1 MSLKIESPFIK
12 VEIEKQGGRVSSI
25 FDRERGFEYLH
36 KKEMFNY
43 FPIVGSLKEDRY
55 RIGRKYYAMPRNG
68 FLQDE
73 EFVVVKQEDDRV
85 RLQLESNDHTESLY
99 PYKFIFKIDYLV
111 YGPILKIIYTIE
123 NLEKREMLFS
133 LGSDFLLNLPTKN
146 ESLNDYYWSFNED
159 EKFGAYYLQ
168 NDLINFDYKDDRTV
182 YLKGNIPLNA
192 DLFRSG
198 PLIFRDP
205 ESEIISLK
213 NKNNDSEIEVTFNN
227 ARFVSLNMADN
238 HLGIGIYQG
247 INDYI
252 FHNHDLF
259 TKEGIIQL
267 DPLGV
272 HQEVVEFK
280 FK

>member
-12 VEIEKQGGRVSSI
+12 VNIEKQGGRVSSI

-36 KKEMFNY
+36 KQEMFNY
-43 FPIVGSLKEDRY
+43 FPIVGSLKDDRY

-73 EFVVVKQEDDRV
+73 EFVIVKQEDDRI
-85 RLQLESNDHTESLY
+85 RLQLESNENTESLY
-99 PYKFIFKIDYLV
+99 PFKFIFKIDYLV
-111 YGPILKIIYTIE
+111 YGPILKIIYTVE

-146 ESLNDYYWSFNED
+146 ESLNDYFWSFNED

-192 DLFRSG
+192 DIFRSG

-227 ARFVSLNMADN
+227 ARFVSLKMEDN
-238 HLGIGIYQG
+238 HLGIGIFQG

-252 FHNHDLF
+252 FHNQDLF